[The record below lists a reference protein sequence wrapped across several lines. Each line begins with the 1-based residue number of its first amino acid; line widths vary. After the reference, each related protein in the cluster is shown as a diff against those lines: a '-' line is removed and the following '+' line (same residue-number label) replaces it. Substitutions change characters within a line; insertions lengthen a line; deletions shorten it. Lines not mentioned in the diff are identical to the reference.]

1 MTVIWVGIIIAVV
14 CIIAI
19 PFSYYQIFKILRRHK
34 KQIQNQNNVA
44 TRMHGFSETDIS
56 KYRKSVFVILYVLVA
71 VALSYLP
78 SGISFVVQ
86 LLFEMETNEFVSSF
100 AGMLVILNSS
110 INPLVYCWRITEIR
124 RFVISKLRCMLGAV
138 RVKLVRP
145 VENISP

>member
-1 MTVIWVGIIIAVV
+1 
-14 CIIAI
+14 
-19 PFSYYQIFKILRRHK
+19 
-34 KQIQNQNNVA
+34 
-44 TRMHGFSETDIS
+44 MHGFSETDIS